1 MIATCGGRHRKP
13 LNPNMTTAGIIP
25 ASPTSPG
32 PILTATP
39 DQLARLKE
47 LEAEVA
53 ELRMERDLLKRSVAC
68 VSRTSEVS
76 AV

>member
-32 PILTATP
+32 PILTNRP
-39 DQLARLKE
+39 IPRRPVL
-47 LEAEVA
+47 VA
-53 ELRMERDLLKRSVAC
+53 VLGAVGSDRWIDKRDSEKKRN
-68 VSRTSEVS
+68 
-76 AV
+76 